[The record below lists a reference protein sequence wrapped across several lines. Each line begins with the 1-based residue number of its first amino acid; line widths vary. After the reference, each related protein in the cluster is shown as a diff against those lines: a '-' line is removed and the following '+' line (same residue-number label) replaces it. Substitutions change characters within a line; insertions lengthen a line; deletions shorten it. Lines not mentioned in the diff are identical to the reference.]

1 MLLCDAREPTKWRS
15 HRGAAIAQD
24 PNGGFC
30 GGPGQMTHLAPT
42 YAAVN
47 ALVTIGGEEAL
58 RVVNR
63 EALHSFLLSM
73 KDPSGGFTMHAGGE
87 VDVRGSYCAL
97 AAAFLTGTLTPRLK
111 QGCAEFI
118 ARCQTYEGGMGGEP
132 GNEAHG
138 GYTFCAYAALILL
151 GETDKVDRRALMR
164 WCAARQMSQEG
175 GSRPARSAALR
186 LRRQTA
192 AAPRASSRARWLKRR
207 VQKRFQG
214 RANKLVD
221 GCYSFW
227 QGGLLPLLADTLP
240 HTTVVPVAGL
250 LSPDPEP
257 RPVQALSCAPHWRA
271 RSSTA
276 PVHGRAAPRS
286 GALTRRGDSGA
297 GCGGLRAD
305 GPRSAAAV
313 RARRVSGPP
322 PPLPTVAPTRVPT
335 VHSLPPSFQQDPSGG
350 LRDKPSRRRDHY
362 HTCYCLSGPAPASR
376 APRLPRTGGARA

>member
-1 MLLCDAREPTKWRS
+1 
-15 HRGAAIAQD
+15 
-24 PNGGFC
+24 
-30 GGPGQMTHLAPT
+30 
-42 YAAVN
+42 
-47 ALVTIGGEEAL
+47 
-58 RVVNR
+58 
-63 EALHSFLLSM
+63 
-73 KDPSGGFTMHAGGE
+73 
-87 VDVRGSYCAL
+87 
-97 AAAFLTGTLTPRLK
+97 
-111 QGCAEFI
+111 
-118 ARCQTYEGGMGGEP
+118 MGGEP

-138 GYTFCAYAALILL
+138 GYTFCAYAALVLL

-207 VQKRFQG
+207 VPKRFQG

-240 HTTVVPVAGL
+240 RATVVPVAGL
-250 LSPDPEP
+250 LSLDPEP
-257 RPVQALSCAPHWRA
+257 RPMQALSCAPHWRA
-271 RSSTA
+271 RWSTA

-297 GCGGLRAD
+297 RCGGLRAD

-313 RARRVSGPP
+313 RARRVSGPVRRPARQTLAP
-322 PPLPTVAPTRVPT
+322 PRPLP
-335 VHSLPPSFQQDPSGG
+335 HLLLPQ
-350 LRDKPSRRRDHY
+350 RSRPRQPR
-362 HTCYCLSGPAPASR
+362 PAPATHQRR
-376 APRLPRTGGARA
+376 ARETPTDRRQD